1 MKFIFVYIVFT
12 NILLFTLMAIDKQKA
27 KLRQWRISEKTLFIL
42 ALIGGSIGGILGIY
56 TFRHKTKHL
65 KFTLGF
71 PIIFLFQLISIFLFL
86 NSNFSIKLFKK
97 KHRKNYSFF

>member
-1 MKFIFVYIVFT
+1 MFIYVVFT
-12 NILLFTLMAIDKQKA
+12 NLLLFILMGLDKRKA
-27 KLRQWRISEKTLFIL
+27 KLNHWRISEKTLFSL

-86 NSNFSIKLFKK
+86 NSNFSIKLF
-97 KHRKNYSFF
+97 Y

>member
-1 MKFIFVYIVFT
+1 
-12 NILLFTLMAIDKQKA
+12 MAIDKQKA

-42 ALIGGSIGGILGIY
+42 ALIGGSIGGILGMY

-86 NSNFSIKLFKK
+86 NSNFSIKLF
-97 KHRKNYSFF
+97 Y

>member
-1 MKFIFVYIVFT
+1 MKFIFIYVFFT
-12 NILLFTLMAIDKQKA
+12 NLLLFILMGLDKRKA
-27 KLRQWRISEKTLFIL
+27 KLNHWRISEKTLFSL
-42 ALIGGSIGGILGIY
+42 ALMGGSIGGILGIY

-86 NSNFSIKLFKK
+86 NCNFWIKPFYL
-97 KHRKNYSFF
+97 

>member
-1 MKFIFVYIVFT
+1 MKFIFIYIVFT

-42 ALIGGSIGGILGIY
+42 ALIGGSIGGILGMY

-71 PIIFLFQLISIFLFL
+71 PAIILFQVITIFLFF
-86 NSNFSIKLFKK
+86 N
-97 KHRKNYSFF
+97 